1 MLKTVVLSARN
12 GSFSL
17 KKQRF
22 LKRIRIFVGI
32 KKVYHTD
39 YQRILCNDKNK
50 CFSSHKDNA
59 LENISCICGQNKHFV
74 EFIHIYRRGVIY
86 HVPHST
92 EETDNPNGV
101 GA

>member
-32 KKVYHTD
+32 KKSITLIISVFYVMTKTSVFC
-39 YQRILCNDKNK
+39 L
-50 CFSSHKDNA
+50 KDNA
-59 LENISCICGQNKHFV
+59 LENIDCICGQNKHFV
-74 EFIHIYRRGVIY
+74 EFIHIYRRGMIY
-86 HVPHST
+86 HVPHT
-92 EETDNPNGV
+92 
-101 GA
+101 